1 MLSLMYLQKN
11 EVHKWSFSFTK
22 FGYDLEFQ
30 ILDDNMVGW
39 NLLVDETK
47 NDNHF
52 CMSETFDTFMSYSDA
67 ILICIEI
74 DQFDSA
80 LSRQCDYMIIF
91 STLYWWPVVILHNRQ
106 EAGPVCKVRPYQPHP
121 PPSTTTQR

>member
-1 MLSLMYLQKN
+1 
-11 EVHKWSFSFTK
+11 
-22 FGYDLEFQ
+22 
-30 ILDDNMVGW
+30 MVGW
-39 NLLVDETK
+39 NLMVDETK

-91 STLYWWPVVILHNRQ
+91 STLY
-106 EAGPVCKVRPYQPHP
+106 
-121 PPSTTTQR
+121 